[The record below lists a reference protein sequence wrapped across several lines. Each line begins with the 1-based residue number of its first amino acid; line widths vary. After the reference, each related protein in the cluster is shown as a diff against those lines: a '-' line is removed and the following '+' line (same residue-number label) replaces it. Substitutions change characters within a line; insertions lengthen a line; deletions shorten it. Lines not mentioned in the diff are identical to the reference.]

1 MLDYIYKNLLELY
14 GNFSIALS
22 LLLTLPVTVTSAGP
36 SQPCLLTPSQ
46 SPSGGS
52 LVSRQLREGAMAH
65 IALVMEHLVMLGLTI
80 NNAKSQLTPCMFQA
94 WRIGQRTSSRGR
106 ARICWSDGSTLRYPA
121 RYPSAPSFGGH
132 ASPSFKAAPY
142 CLPLEGPGAQP
153 YQSSGFNGSAVELD
167 QSPPFLVDAWLVP
180 LFFALIMLVGLVGN
194 SLVIYVITKH
204 RQMRTVTNFYIAN
217 LATTDIL
224 FLVCCVPFTA
234 TLYPLPSWVFG
245 DFMCRIVNYLQQV
258 TAQATCITLTAMS
271 VDRCYATVYPL
282 QSLRHRTP
290 RVAMAVS
297 VGIWIGSFVLS
308 VPVAAYQTLDTGYW
322 YGPQTYCIEAF
333 PSVYH
338 QKTFILYT
346 FLVVYLLPLVT
357 ICVCYAFMLQ
367 RMSRPVV
374 EPSDN
379 NYQVQL
385 LAERSEA
392 IRIKISKMV
401 VVIVLLFTICWGPI
415 QFFILFQAFDSNF
428 QKNYETYKIKI
439 WAHCMSYSNS
449 SVNPIVYA
457 FMGANFRKSFKK
469 AFPFIFKQR
478 VGTTGEAVVNTEMH
492 FVSSGT

>member
-1 MLDYIYKNLLELY
+1 MNSSDDS
-14 GNFSIALS
+14 GIAFCS
-22 LLLTLPVTVTSAGP
+22 SGTDP
-36 SQPCLLTPSQ
+36 S
-46 SPSGGS
+46 
-52 LVSRQLREGAMAH
+52 
-65 IALVMEHLVMLGLTI
+65 
-80 NNAKSQLTPCMFQA
+80 
-94 WRIGQRTSSRGR
+94 
-106 ARICWSDGSTLRYPA
+106 
-121 RYPSAPSFGGH
+121 
-132 ASPSFKAAPY
+132 
-142 CLPLEGPGAQP
+142 LPLEGKGATPEQG
-153 YQSSGFNGSAVELD
+153 SGCNGSAFSGY
-167 QSPPFLVDAWLVP
+167 QSPPLLVDAWLVP

-194 SLVIYVITKH
+194 SLVIYVVTKH

-217 LATTDIL
+217 LATTDII

-245 DFMCRIVNYLQQV
+245 DFMCRLVNYLQQV

-290 RVAMAVS
+290 RMAMAVS
-297 VGIWIGSFVLS
+297 VGIWIGSFALS
-308 VPVAAYQTLDTGYW
+308 VPVAMYQKLDSGYW
-322 YGPQTYCIEAF
+322 YGPQTYCTKFF

-338 QKTFILYT
+338 QKAFILYT
-346 FLVVYLLPLVT
+346 FLAVYLLPLIT
-357 ICVCYAFMLQ
+357 ICVCYAFMLK

-392 IRIKISKMV
+392 MRTKISKMV

-415 QFFILFQAFDSNF
+415 QLFILFQAFDSSF
-428 QKNYETYKIKI
+428 KKSYETYKIKI

-449 SVNPIVYA
+449 SINPIVYA

-478 VGTTGEAVVNTEMH
+478 VGSTGAAAVNTEMH